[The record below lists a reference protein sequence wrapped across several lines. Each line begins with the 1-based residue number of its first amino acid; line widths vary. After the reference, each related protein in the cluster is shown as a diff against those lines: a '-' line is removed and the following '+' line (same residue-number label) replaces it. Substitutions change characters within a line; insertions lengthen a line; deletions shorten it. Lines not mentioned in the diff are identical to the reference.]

1 MCAGHGNCTA
11 ICPGV
16 FELNDDGYATVIVEE
31 VPVELEAAVR
41 AAVAQ
46 CPEHAISISEPV
58 AKQQVEDQRIP
69 PLTQEEWGDAE
80 YAAFGAMLGM
90 PADRVPRAG
99 SDHKYDPMKFTV
111 VGVLAQHPELAQR
124 FLRYNRYL
132 LTDCTLDTRSRELV
146 ILRVAMKRRCTYEWG
161 QHVKM
166 ALDAGITEGEID
178 AVARGRND
186 EFTGAEH
193 LMLKATDELLAAS
206 IISDA
211 TWAALS
217 AVMTRHQVMD
227 LVFVVG
233 TYALL
238 AMAFESFGFTPE
250 PGLAPNGDVQGES
263 ADRSLA
269 PFIPLTSP
277 VSIGSAARTV
287 SAEPRLS
294 ARPARHVPLSCFTRR
309 S

>member
-1 MCAGHGNCTA
+1 MIPRTVIKAHVDNEICAGHGNCTA

-16 FELNDDGYATVIVEE
+16 FELDDDGYANVIVEH
-31 VPVELEAAVR
+31 VPVELEATAR
-41 AAVAQ
+41 MAADQ
-46 CPEHAISISEPV
+46 CPEHAISIEAASI
-58 AKQQVEDQRIP
+58 VEGSIVEGASVEGETSDATAVGAADEQRIP
-69 PLTQEEWGDAE
+69 PLTQEQWGDAE

-90 PADRVPRAG
+90 PPDRVPRAG

-146 ILRVAMKRRCTYEWG
+146 ILRVAMTRRCTYEWG

-166 ALDAGITEGEID
+166 ALDAGITEHEVT
-178 AVARGRND
+178 AVAGGRNVD
-186 EFTGAEH
+186 FSGAER
-193 LMLKATDELLAAS
+193 LMLEATDELLDAS
-206 IISDA
+206 VISDA
-211 TWAALS
+211 TWSALS
-217 AVMTRHQVMD
+217 EVMSRHQIMD

-250 PGLAPNGDVQGES
+250 PGLP
-263 ADRSLA
+263 
-269 PFIPLTSP
+269 PLP
-277 VSIGSAARTV
+277 DA
-287 SAEPRLS
+287 
-294 ARPARHVPLSCFTRR
+294 
-309 S
+309 

>member
-1 MCAGHGNCTA
+1 MIPTSVIRAHVDNEVCAGHGNCTA

-16 FELNDDGYATVIVEE
+16 FELDADGYATVLVDK
-31 VPVELEAAVR
+31 VPADMEAAAR
-41 AAVAQ
+41 TAAEQ
-46 CPEHAISISEPV
+46 CPERAISITVV
-58 AKQQVEDQRIP
+58 ADAQRIP
-69 PLTQEEWGDAE
+69 PLTEEQWSDAE
-80 YAAFGAMLGM
+80 YAAFGAMLGL

-146 ILRVAMKRRCTYEWG
+146 ILRVAMTRRCTYEWG
-161 QHVKM
+161 QHVKIG
-166 ALDAGITEGEID
+166 LDAGITEREIM

-186 EFTGAEH
+186 DFSGAER
-193 LMLKATDELLAAS
+193 LMLEATDELLDAS
-206 IISDA
+206 VISDA
-211 TWAALS
+211 TWSALS
-217 AVMTRHQVMD
+217 EVMSRHQIMD

-250 PGLAPNGDVQGES
+250 PGLP
-263 ADRSLA
+263 
-269 PFIPLTSP
+269 PLP
-277 VSIGSAARTV
+277 DA
-287 SAEPRLS
+287 
-294 ARPARHVPLSCFTRR
+294 
-309 S
+309 